1 MKENA
6 KSKDTQNVL
15 LKEKHDRN
23 VIKCALKYLVSLRS
37 AAIQYQEK

>member
-15 LKEKHDRN
+15 LKEKHDGS